1 MSIKLAPSTV
11 RHYLDILEHHG
22 LVSNSDV
29 RKTTGRPKYSFHLT
43 EKGYDSIPKDYS
55 RLLNARV
62 SVIKNITVEK
72 LVSRSGND
80 VDHNVDMS
88 AESNDFVHSL
98 DAKQLAIIDSWALG
112 G

>member
-1 MSIKLAPSTV
+1 
-11 RHYLDILEHHG
+11 
-22 LVSNSDV
+22 
-29 RKTTGRPKYSFHLT
+29 
-43 EKGYDSIPKDYS
+43 
-55 RLLNARV
+55 LNAPV
-62 SVIKNITVEK
+62 SVIKNIQVEK
-72 LVSRSGND
+72 LVGRSGND